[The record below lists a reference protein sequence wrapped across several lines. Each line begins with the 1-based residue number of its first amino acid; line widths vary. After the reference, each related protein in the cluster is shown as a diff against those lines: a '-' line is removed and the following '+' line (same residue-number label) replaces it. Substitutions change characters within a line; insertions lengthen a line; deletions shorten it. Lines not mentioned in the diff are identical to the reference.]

1 MLIGFLI
8 ALCAVFVNTCIA
20 AIAACWWFWL
30 EDLKK
35 FYNFGAAL
43 LVNFS
48 YFLTLITV
56 NIILHKSCLLCEK
69 ALANVDS

>member
-8 ALCAVFVNTCIA
+8 ALGAVFVNICIG
-20 AIAACWWFWL
+20 AIAACCWRFCL

-43 LVNFS
+43 LINFI
-48 YFLTLITV
+48 YFLTLIIVIT
-56 NIILHKSCLLCEK
+56 ISKSLLCEK
-69 ALANVDS
+69 AWVNVDS